1 VTIVSSARPAR
12 RVQHTRAPEKG
23 SICATAFL
31 YTRIGDPNDSMR
43 PSEAQIPE
51 ETTRLVRIARALVD
65 MPLAILTEIDGDR
78 LNILYKVGVTE
89 GSVILPA
96 ARRLMMEKA
105 RATTQLVRASMPP
118 EAGLFTPATRLG
130 AIIAIPIHDAGV
142 QRGLLVIA
150 DQVSRGDLDKKLPAL
165 EDVAA
170 LLAPLLARPFPGAAG
185 LPGDGDRRRS
195 PLEAR
200 AGRTRD
206 SVTGLPLRS
215 IAIAECERMLERAGV
230 LQLRIAVMVVSL
242 DRFRRINESLGPM
255 AGDILLRQVA
265 ERLRNSVGEG
275 DFVARRS
282 GDEFIIVVEDLPA
295 NGSPLPVA
303 DRIQQALREQF
314 HIQGHELSLT
324 ASVGIALFPDDAN
337 DATQLLRFADI
348 ALTRAKTQG
357 TGRLT
362 VFDRAMHEEVRDRVE
377 LEKDLRVA
385 LREGQLS
392 LHYQSKYRIKGGKK
406 HVGAEALL
414 RWAHPTRGNISP
426 ARFIPVAEETGLIV
440 PIGTW
445 ALTEVCRQQRKWAD
459 RRLGAGRVSV
469 NVSSLQ
475 FARPD
480 FVGTVTRAIRG
491 AGIDPAIIELELTE
505 SIVMNDVDHVAA
517 RLGELRK
524 FGLRVSV
531 DDFGTGYSSL
541 AYLSKLPLDV
551 LKIDRSFV
559 RELDAEGT
567 RGTQAGAVA
576 QAITSLGHSLGLDV
590 LAEGVETNGQ
600 LERLSE
606 LGCDEVQ
613 GFLFAKPVPVAEIEA
628 KLAASAA

>member
-1 VTIVSSARPAR
+1 M
-12 RVQHTRAPEKG
+12 Q
-23 SICATAFL
+23 
-31 YTRIGDPNDSMR
+31 

-51 ETTRLVRIARALVD
+51 ETQRLVRIAVALAR
-65 MPLAILTEIDGDR
+65 MPYAILAELESDR
-78 LNILYKVGVTE
+78 VNVVLTVGVTD
-89 GSVILPA
+89 GSIIYPA
-96 ARRLMMEKA
+96 ARRLQMDRA
-105 RATTQLVRASMPP
+105 RAISPVIRSVMPP
-118 EAGLFTPATRLG
+118 EVGLFTPATKLG
-130 AIIAIPIHDAGV
+130 SLITLPIMLNGS
-142 QRGLLVIA
+142 QRGVLVLA
-150 DQVSRGDLDKKLPAL
+150 DPLPRRDLDELLPAL
-165 EDVAA
+165 ADVAA
-170 LLAPLLARPFPGAAG
+170 LLGPLLSFG
-185 LPGDGDRRRS
+185 LPPPAAVPSDGDRRRS
-195 PLEAR
+195 PLEGR
-200 AGRTRD
+200 AGRSRD

-215 IAIAECERMLERAGV
+215 IAVAECERMLERAGV
-230 LQLRIAVMVVSL
+230 LHLRIAVIVVSL

-255 AGDILLRQVA
+255 AGDVLLRQVA
-265 ERLRNSVGEG
+265 ERLRNSVSDG

-295 NGSPLPVA
+295 TSSPLPVA
-303 DRIQQALREQF
+303 DRIQQFLREPF

-324 ASVGIALFPDDAN
+324 ASAGIAVFPEDAA

-348 ALTRAKTQG
+348 ALTRSKSQG
-357 TGRLT
+357 TGRMT
-362 VFDRAMHEEVRDRVE
+362 VFTRAMHEEVRDRVE

-392 LHYQSKYRIKGGKK
+392 LHYQSKYRIKNGKE

-426 ARFIPVAEETGLIV
+426 GRFIPVAEETGLIV

-445 ALTEVCRQQRKWAD
+445 ALTEVCQQQRKWRD
-459 RRLGAGRVSV
+459 RGLDAGRVSV
-469 NVSSLQ
+469 NVSALQ

-491 AGIDPAIIELELTE
+491 AGIDPSIIELELTE

-517 RLGELRK
+517 RLAELRR
-524 FGLRVSV
+524 FGVRVSV

-559 RELDAEGT
+559 RDLDAEGV
-567 RGTQAGAVA
+567 RGVQSGAVA
-576 QAITSLGHSLGLDV
+576 HMITYLGHSLGLDV
-590 LAEGVETNGQ
+590 IAEGVETNGQ
-600 LERLSE
+600 LERLKE

-613 GFLFAKPVPVAEIEA
+613 GFLFARPVPVSELEA
-628 KLAASAA
+628 RLAASAA

>member
-1 VTIVSSARPAR
+1 M
-12 RVQHTRAPEKG
+12 
-23 SICATAFL
+23 
-31 YTRIGDPNDSMR
+31 Y
-43 PSEAQIPE
+43 PSEAQVPE
-51 ETTRLVRIARALVD
+51 ETTRLVRIARSLAE
-65 MPLAILTEIDGDR
+65 MPLAILAELDNDR
-78 LNILYKVGVTE
+78 LGIVLKVGVTE
-89 GSVILPA
+89 GSIILPA
-96 ARRLMMEKA
+96 ARKLLMD
-105 RATTQLVRASMPP
+105 RSRTVSPLVRSAMPP
-118 EAGLFTPATRLG
+118 EAGLFPPSTRLG
-130 AIIAIPIHDAGV
+130 AIITLPIVVEGH
-142 QRGLLVIA
+142 QRGLLVLA
-150 DQVSRGDLDKKLPAL
+150 DHAPRGDLDKKLPAL

-170 LLAPLLARPFPGAAG
+170 LLGPLLPHTSSFGHPLPAPAA
-185 LPGDGDRRRS
+185 LPAEVDKRRS
-195 PLEAR
+195 PLEGR
-200 AGRTRD
+200 AGRSRD

-215 IAIAECERMLERAGV
+215 IAVAECERMLERAGV
-230 LQLRIAVMVVSL
+230 LQLRIAVIVVSL
-242 DRFRRINESLGPM
+242 DRFRRINESLGPI

-282 GDEFIIVVEDLPA
+282 GDEFVIVVEDLPA

-303 DRIQQALREQF
+303 DRIQQSLREPF

-324 ASVGIALFPDDAN
+324 ASVGIALFPDDAS

-348 ALTRAKTQG
+348 ALTRSKTQG
-357 TGRLT
+357 TGRMT

-392 LHYQSKYRIKGGKK
+392 LHYQSKYRIKDGKE

-426 ARFIPVAEETGLIV
+426 GRFIPVAEETGLIV

-445 ALTEVCRQQRKWAD
+445 ALTEVCRQQRKWSD
-459 RRLGAGRVSV
+459 RRLGVGRVSV

-491 AGIDPAIIELELTE
+491 AGIDPALIELELTE

-517 RLGELRK
+517 RLAELRK
-524 FGLRVSV
+524 FGVRVSV

-567 RGTQAGAVA
+567 RGMQAGAVA
-576 QAITSLGHSLGLDV
+576 QAITYLGHSLGLVV

-600 LERLSE
+600 LERLQE

-613 GFLFAKPVPVAEIEA
+613 GFLFARPVPVSEMEA
-628 KLAASAA
+628 KLSSSAA